1 MSANNNTE
9 QLKPHERERRNHT
22 YAPVAWMIE
31 DITGRFNITEE
42 QAHQFLVNNTRRLQD
57 SMIEHGFNVI
67 ETLGEMDG
75 FEKTT

>member
-1 MSANNNTE
+1 
-9 QLKPHERERRNHT
+9 
-22 YAPVAWMIE
+22 MIE
-31 DITGRFNITEE
+31 DITGMFNITEE